1 MNNFFLLKLCLYISI
16 RINPVI
22 VLAIQGSNYEKL
34 NLVTA
39 IITFLSSLIGLYL
52 AIRKVNTNKD

>member
-1 MNNFFLLKLCLYISI
+1 MSI

-39 IITFLSSLIGLYL
+39 IITFLSSLIGLYVT
-52 AIRKVNTNKD
+52 IRKINTNKD